1 MSTIVNRLDKEMV
14 MAFEAGIAPKTGGR
28 AKRAELYEFLKARPT
43 MGFSIDQLAELTGIS
58 RSTLW
63 STLAQLTQVRETA
76 EKYPHVHKVAK
87 ATFAFDPTI
96 QRGVLPSRREFD
108 AEQERRR
115 RSRAKRKA
123 ADVAPVQVARGPVSE
138 SVFGLKPVKDVSVM
152 QDGSG
157 QRYLVTRGKGRT
169 EIVEI

>member
-1 MSTIVNRLDKEMV
+1 MT
-14 MAFEAGIAPKTGGR
+14 FEAGIAPKTGR
-28 AKRAELYEFLKARPT
+28 IAKRVELYEFLKARPT
-43 MGFSIDQLAELTGIS
+43 MRFTVDQLTEFTGMS

-96 QRGVLPSRREFD
+96 ERGVLPSRREFE

-123 ADVAPVQVARGPVSE
+123 AADQAPVQVARGPVSE